1 MDASL
6 HAFINAGI
14 EALWPV
20 GDRYGEATGVPYL
33 TYKVVITILHGQFVI
48 RKPAACFQ
56 AHNVDS
62 RLDSTS
68 TVIEILS
75 LSASQAR
82 NPHLVREIRSS
93 QPSCCLSLV
102 FRGHGRFSL
111 RNENKGTPLI
121 VPRTGRSFPVP
132 IYFSLTMMTA
142 V

>member
-75 LSASQAR
+75 LSASQAC
-82 NPHLVREIRSS
+82 NPHIWSEKSGPRNLPGAFLWSS
-93 QPSCCLSLV
+93 VGMDDSLLETKIKE
-102 FRGHGRFSL
+102 HH
-111 RNENKGTPLI
+111 
-121 VPRTGRSFPVP
+121 
-132 IYFSLTMMTA
+132 
-142 V
+142 